1 MDMLERELVVFYDE
15 FTAQNA
21 RVLFALQALVD
32 ALANA
37 DGADARLTTGA
48 VFWVQWLNDGTL
60 ELEQHMRNI
69 RQQAHDTPRSR
80 KNLGV

>member
-1 MDMLERELVVFYDE
+1 MDGLERELVVFYDE
-15 FTAQNA
+15 FTAHNVRIQ
-21 RVLFALQALVD
+21 FALQALVD
-32 ALANA
+32 ALTNA
-37 DGADARLTTGA
+37 DGVDARLTTGA